1 MFLRKKHFLD
11 RFLHFNLR
19 ISKKSSNF
27 APYFSRTTWVSDYL
41 GTTSGSVL
49 LVPCGVQDILKLA
62 S

>member
-11 RFLHFNLR
+11 RFLHFNLH

-27 APYFSRTTWVSDYL
+27 AAYFSRTTWVSDHL
-41 GTTSGSVL
+41 GATSGSVL
-49 LVPCGVQDILKLA
+49 LVPWSTGHFKIA